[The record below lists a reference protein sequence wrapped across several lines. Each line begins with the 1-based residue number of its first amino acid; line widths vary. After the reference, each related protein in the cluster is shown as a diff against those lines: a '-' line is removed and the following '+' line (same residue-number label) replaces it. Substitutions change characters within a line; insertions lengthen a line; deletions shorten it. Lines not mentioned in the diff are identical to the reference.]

1 METDQSLLNVREI
14 TKKEGCPRPSSSGQM
29 ITESTPLS
37 SFLSLRKKKN
47 KTIVMPRNSEIFSSC
62 TDYKDF
68 CIKYKHY
75 EGTCLIRASAFKW
88 YYLLLKQI
96 MEDCDLEGLYILKLK
111 WWSSLIILIC
121 RNQNVFLMHR
131 NFLLSVVH
139 LPAFFHIQ
147 IHSFI
152 QEVCI
157 VWYSVWNNVQ
167 RKRNLKI

>member
-1 METDQSLLNVREI
+1 MWEKSPRRKAAQDPVHQVRWL
-14 TKKEGCPRPSSSGQM
+14 QN
-29 ITESTPLS
+29 PLPLAPFS
-37 SFLSLRKKKN
+37 VLEKKKK

-167 RKRNLKI
+167 RKRN

>member
-1 METDQSLLNVREI
+1 MWEKSPRRKAAQDPVHQVRWL
-14 TKKEGCPRPSSSGQM
+14 QN
-29 ITESTPLS
+29 PLPLVPFS
-37 SFLSLRKKKN
+37 VLEKKKKN

-111 WWSSLIILIC
+111 WRSSLIILIC

-157 VWYSVWNNVQ
+157 VWYCVWHNVQ